1 MNTALHMS
9 LALRYRTLVISALSQ
24 KHVRVYVYA
33 TYAVV
38 RAEKPSLVLYR

>member
-9 LALRYRTLVISALSQ
+9 LALRTLVISALSQ